1 MTPLHHITILGG
13 GLLGG
18 SLALACGAPYRAV
31 LWSRRQ
37 ESTSE
42 ALSLG
47 IEATSDLAQA
57 VGQADLLVLCVPV
70 GSMAGLLQQAI
81 DAGLPQQCLVTDVG
95 SVKRQPHETLRPL
108 LQSSGLR
115 FIGSHPMAGGE
126 KGGIAQA
133 RADLFQNAAC
143 LLTNDEA
150 APQTDCAAVEYFWKS
165 MGCRTAWGTAAEHDA
180 IVARVSHFPHLLAS
194 VGAAVGL
201 KHPAYGQYCGGG
213 LRDTTRVA
221 SGNPTMWAEILLE
234 NRDELLRVV
243 REARTEMDTISHL
256 LEAADFDAVE
266 GWLSEAKKKRD
277 GLSR

>member
-18 SLALACGAPYRAV
+18 SLALACASPYRAV

-37 ESTSE
+37 EATTE
-42 ALSLG
+42 ALSLS
-47 IEATSDLAQA
+47 IDATSDLAQA
-57 VGQADLLVLCVPV
+57 VKNADLLVLCVPV

-81 DAGLPQQCLVTDVG
+81 DAGLPSHCIVTDVG

-108 LQSSGLR
+108 LQSAGLR

-133 RADLFQNAAC
+133 RADLFHNAAC
-143 LLTNDEA
+143 LLTNDDS
-150 APQTDCAAVEYFWKS
+150 APQSDCDAVEHFWKTV
-165 MGCRTAWGTAAEHDA
+165 GCRTAWGTASEHDA

-201 KHPAYGQYCGGG
+201 KHAGFGQYCGGG

-221 SGNPTMWAEILLE
+221 SGNPAMWAEILLE

-243 REARTEMDTISHL
+243 REAQREMETISHL
-256 LEAADFDAVE
+256 LDAADFDAVE
-266 GWLSEAKKKRD
+266 AWLADAKKKRD
-277 GLSR
+277 GLSL

>member
-18 SLALACGAPYRAV
+18 SLALACQSPYRAV

-37 ESTSE
+37 EATNE

-47 IEATSDLAQA
+47 IDATSDLAQA
-57 VGQADLLVLCVPV
+57 VQQADLLVLCVPV

-81 DAGLPQQCLVTDVG
+81 DAGLPGRCIITDVG
-95 SVKRQPHETLRPL
+95 SVKRQPHESLRPL
-108 LQSSGLR
+108 LQSAGLH

-143 LLTNDEA
+143 LMTNDEA
-150 APQTDCAAVEYFWKS
+150 ALQPDCDAVEQFWKT
-165 MGCRTAWGTAAEHDA
+165 MGCRTAWGTASEHDA

-194 VGAAVGL
+194 VGASVGL
-201 KHPAYGQYCGGG
+201 KHAGFGQYSGGG

-221 SGNPTMWAEILLE
+221 SGNPAMWAEILLE

-243 REARTEMDTISHL
+243 REAQREMETISHL
-256 LEAADFDAVE
+256 LEAADFNAVE
-266 GWLSEAKKKRD
+266 AWLAEAKKKRD
-277 GLSR
+277 GLSP

>member
-18 SLALACGAPYRAV
+18 SLALACASQYRAV

-37 ESTSE
+37 EATTE

-47 IEATSDLAQA
+47 IDATSDLALA
-57 VGQADLLVLCVPV
+57 VRDADLLVLCVPV

-81 DAGLPQQCLVTDVG
+81 DAGLPSHCIVTDVG

-108 LQSSGLR
+108 LQSAGLR

-133 RADLFQNAAC
+133 RGDLFQHAAC

-150 APQTDCAAVEYFWKS
+150 APQADCDALEHFWKA
-165 MGCRTAWGTAAEHDA
+165 MGCRTAWGTASEHDA

-194 VGAAVGL
+194 VGATVGL
-201 KHPAYGQYCGGG
+201 KHQNYGQYCGGG

-221 SGNPTMWAEILLE
+221 SGNPVMWAEILLE

-243 REARTEMDTISHL
+243 REAQREMETISHL

-266 GWLSEAKKKRD
+266 AWLADAKKKRD
-277 GLSR
+277 GLSL

>member
-1 MTPLHHITILGG
+1 MTPLHQITILGG

-18 SLALACGAPYRAV
+18 SLAMACAAPYRAV

-37 ESTSE
+37 EATTE

-47 IEATSDLAQA
+47 IDATSDLALA
-57 VGQADLLVLCVPV
+57 VRNADLLVLCVPV
-70 GSMAGLLQQAI
+70 GHMAGLLQQAI
-81 DAGLPQQCLVTDVG
+81 DAGLPRHCIVTDVG

-108 LQSSGLR
+108 VQSGGLR

-133 RADLFQNAAC
+133 RADLFQQAAC
-143 LLTNDEA
+143 LLTNDEGT
-150 APQTDCAAVEYFWKS
+150 PREDCDAVEQFWKAV
-165 MGCRTAWGTAAEHDA
+165 GCRTAWGTASEHDA

-194 VGAAVGL
+194 VGATVGL
-201 KHPAYGQYCGGG
+201 KKENLGQYCGGG

-221 SGNPTMWAEILLE
+221 SGNPVMWAEILLE

-243 REARTEMDTISHL
+243 REAQREMETISHL
-256 LEAADFDAVE
+256 LEAADSAAVE
-266 GWLSEAKKKRD
+266 GWLAEAKKKRD
-277 GLSR
+277 GLSI